1 MNRQKLDESI
11 MEVAKEL
18 AREWETQPM
27 SVAYLVDG
35 SMVSFINEKGIT
47 HIYLKKWIN
56 GVVYGSKV
64 SVPVVYIMDNTT
76 KHFKN
81 MIQYCFYENDGNRVH
96 GAIGE

>member
-1 MNRQKLDESI
+1 MNRQKLDKSI

-18 AREWETQPM
+18 ARKWETQPM

-64 SVPVVYIMDNTT
+64 SVPVVYILDDTT
-76 KHFKN
+76 EHFKN
-81 MIQYCFYENDGNRVH
+81 MIQYCFYENDGNRVQ